1 MAVED
6 NRRGGALMAEISV
19 QDYLGDNDT
28 GHEDTRAANF
38 ECENPDP
45 QPGCDPGTGK
55 WTESKGATMAATIL
69 ALILFAY
76 FLADAPGTR
85 AVPVR
90 IESEPDNL
98 LKRRR

>member
-45 QPGCDPGTGK
+45 QPGCDPGTVNGLNRK
-55 WTESKGATMAATIL
+55 
-69 ALILFAY
+69 
-76 FLADAPGTR
+76 
-85 AVPVR
+85 
-90 IESEPDNL
+90 EPPW
-98 LKRRR
+98 RRRYLL